1 MAFIEWEGKS
11 CEPQTGKE
19 SKEKD
24 TSVALK
30 AMAEQMEELCS
41 KERHL
46 GDVNKQ
52 LKIKVSF
59 KLSLKK
65 SGERVRRTRV

>member
-1 MAFIEWEGKS
+1 MTFIEWQGKS
-11 CEPQTGKE
+11 LEPETGKE

-30 AMAEQMEELCS
+30 TMAEQMEELRS

-59 KLSLKK
+59 KLSLKE